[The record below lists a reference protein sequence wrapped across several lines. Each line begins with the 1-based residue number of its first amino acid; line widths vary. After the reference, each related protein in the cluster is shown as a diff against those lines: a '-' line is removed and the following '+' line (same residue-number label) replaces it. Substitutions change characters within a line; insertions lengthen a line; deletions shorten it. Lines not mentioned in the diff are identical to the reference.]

1 MIKLRKSSERGYA
14 DHGWLRSFHTF
25 SFANYYDPA
34 HIRFASLR
42 VINEDWIAPGQGFGT
57 HPHDNMEILTYVVSG
72 ELAHKDSMGNGR
84 VIKAGEVQG
93 MSAGTGV
100 THSEFNASDTET
112 THLLQIW
119 IMPDKKGHAPSYSE
133 WKPTLESDRQPLTLV
148 ASPDGASGSVRINQ
162 DAKMYVVKFDS
173 ANELTYSLDKNR
185 HGWFQLIDGEI
196 ELNGQK
202 LSKGDAAGI
211 SAEPEML
218 VKSGGPVRA
227 LFFDLG

>member
-1 MIKLRKSSERGYA
+1 MIKLRKSNERGSA
-14 DHGWLRSFHTF
+14 DHGWLRSYHTF
-25 SFANYYDPA
+25 SFANYNDPA
-34 HIRFASLR
+34 HVRFASLR

-119 IMPDKKGHAPSYSE
+119 IMPDKKGHTPNYSE
-133 WKPTLESDRQPLTLV
+133 WKPSAKTDNQPLTLV
-148 ASPDGASGSVRINQ
+148 ASPDGADGSVKINQ
-162 DAKMYVVKFDS
+162 DAKMFLVNFKGD
-173 ANELTYSLDKNR
+173 NELVYRFAPNR
-185 HGWFQLIDGEI
+185 HGWFQLVDGEV
-196 ELNGQK
+196 ELNGNK
-202 LSKGDAAGI
+202 LTKGDAAGI
-211 SAEPEML
+211 SGETEIL
-218 VKSGGPVRA
+218 IKSDGAIRA
-227 LFFDLG
+227 LFFDLK